1 MSRHRARHLLG
12 QGSGGGSRLGSPL
25 GRPSS
30 LGLLGDSDPKQSP
43 LSSLPLWTPGRSAPS
58 SQRSDGTLG
67 LAWIAAR
74 RSRTPAKRA
83 LLRRCTPHISSLPHR
98 QFYPSGPQ
106 RRLPLPTPL
115 AGGAVLPGERSAASR
130 RAASGRGRPRLLSEK
145 KRALSEARRAPIS
158 GRPLPRTLPDLGVS
172 GFSRAQESAPVRDP
186 SPPPRL
192 HLWVRSLALFVGFP
206 LGSPGSTAHPVYP
219 NSKMPPFLA
228 GSPGSD
234 STGP

>member
-1 MSRHRARHLLG
+1 MSRHRARHLVG
-12 QGSGGGSRLGSPL
+12 QGSGGSRLGSPL

-74 RSRTPAKRA
+74 RSRPPAKRA
-83 LLRRCTPHISSLPHR
+83 LLRRCTPHISSLPHP

-158 GRPLPRTLPDLGVS
+158 GRDGEDRLRGGLV
-172 GFSRAQESAPVRDP
+172 RAERIE
-186 SPPPRL
+186 PPPG
-192 HLWVRSLALFVGFP
+192 WPSQAAM
-206 LGSPGSTAHPVYP
+206 GSGLQRGRVSA
-219 NSKMPPFLA
+219 A
-228 GSPGSD
+228 
-234 STGP
+234 

>member
-1 MSRHRARHLLG
+1 MSRHRARHLVG
-12 QGSGGGSRLGSPL
+12 QGSGGSRPGSPL

-30 LGLLGDSDPKQSP
+30 LGLLGDSGPKQSP

-83 LLRRCTPHISSLPHR
+83 LLRRCTPHISSLPHP

-158 GRPLPRTLPDLGVS
+158 GRPVS
-172 GFSRAQESAPVRDP
+172 HIPLAGFALLLDWGAESLSEVRDRWP
-186 SPPPRL
+186 YLEGRDHRGWRKHSSSSVAAQAV
-192 HLWVRSLALFVGFP
+192 WAG
-206 LGSPGSTAHPVYP
+206 
-219 NSKMPPFLA
+219 KMA
-228 GSPGSD
+228 
-234 STGP
+234 

>member
-12 QGSGGGSRLGSPL
+12 QGSGGSRPGSPL

-30 LGLLGDSDPKQSP
+30 LGLLGDSGPKQSP

-74 RSRTPAKRA
+74 RSRPPAKRA
-83 LLRRCTPHISSLPHR
+83 LLRRCTPHISSLPHP

-158 GRPLPRTLPDLGVS
+158 GRPLAVPVVDVAELLQPATPQLTVS
-172 GFSRAQESAPVRDP
+172 PVKWIP
-186 SPPPRL
+186 QY
-192 HLWVRSLALFVGFP
+192 G
-206 LGSPGSTAHPVYP
+206 
-219 NSKMPPFLA
+219 
-228 GSPGSD
+228 
-234 STGP
+234 